1 MSELKYTKSGTPFIN
16 LIDAEGRTYGD
27 FIFSS
32 TTKTATGY
40 KYICFTHR
48 YDNQVATKSGKG
60 TAARTKFVEV
70 AVKDSYVFNMLLK
83 RDSAGKKGVP
93 SGMIPRRLAEWII
106 AVLGEFT
113 MEGIFPFSAIKLL
126 EPIVAELDINRI
138 LVTESER
145 VRAAKK
151 KIRLEKKQE
160 KIVAKD
166 RSEAEEKIMRDCVR
180 IENCAGMKGEL
191 FTPPN
196 SKAVKLLDIF

>member
-1 MSELKYTKSGTPFIN
+1 
-16 LIDAEGRTYGD
+16 
-27 FIFSS
+27 
-32 TTKTATGY
+32 
-40 KYICFTHR
+40 
-48 YDNQVATKSGKG
+48 
-60 TAARTKFVEV
+60 
-70 AVKDSYVFNMLLK
+70 MLLK

-166 RSEAEEKIMRDCVR
+166 RSEAEEKIMRDSIR
-180 IENCAGMKGEL
+180 IENSTGMKGEL
-191 FTPPN
+191 FTPPDY
-196 SKAVKLLDIF
+196 KAVKLSDIF

>member
-160 KIVAKD
+160 KITAKD
-166 RSEAEEKIMRDCVR
+166 RSEAEEKIMRDSVR
-180 IENCAGMKGEL
+180 IENRDGVE
-191 FTPPN
+191 FTPSN